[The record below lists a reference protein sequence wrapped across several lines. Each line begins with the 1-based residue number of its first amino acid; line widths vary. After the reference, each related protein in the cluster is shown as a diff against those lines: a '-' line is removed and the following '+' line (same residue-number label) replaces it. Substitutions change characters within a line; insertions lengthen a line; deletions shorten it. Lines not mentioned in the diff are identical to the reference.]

1 MYRGIKGVVI
11 SSLLAVLLVACGG
24 TSSGVAD
31 SGAKQGADQSSQ
43 ADVQSGANDSNPST
57 ASSKEQGTP
66 KIDRSILQKK
76 IASIDPAQ
84 STIGD
89 SSHLSLKRGF
99 VEIVYLGDV
108 YKNDELLLRDDEG
121 KILNDTFLVEG
132 EVDTSKEGE
141 YTQRYYLDDSKTKGL
156 IKHIFVTKNTP
167 PKLELIGDK
176 EMHIKVGEPMTI
188 PFVKAYDREQFNTI
202 QNAVS
207 VSGSVDFYNA
217 GRYTLH
223 YQVTDERGLSDSV
236 ERVVIVENR
245 DDMHIASEEGT
256 ATKIS
261 LLDYLSIT
269 QAHAVKIYNHQATI
283 SDLLLEP
290 IQNGYQSKTTA
301 IHIGTPDNEPDTF
314 RLSWSA
320 VGSEHR
326 YDEVKIDKNIW
337 IGDQVANGCVLQKH
351 YQWIEIGGE
360 RYDDVIKIACT
371 GRAEGYY
378 QKNKGLVA
386 ENILLPRSGSKK
398 SLEEQDL
405 VGRNLMNVDPL
416 YTNYHLSGRGVKVG
430 IVDGGFVQ
438 NDHQEYADRVV
449 WLEHGSD
456 NRTIGEHATHVAG
469 IIGAKGVDKDAIGV
483 ATGAELYSL
492 SFVQYENDIGAILK
506 DLDAEG
512 ILLSNHSYGPETE
525 EIYSYESQNS
535 DHFVFEHPQSL
546 IVNSA
551 GNSREEQGGG
561 YWIIRDFS
569 SAKNIITVGSIDKNR
584 EIDDFSSVGPVNSG
598 RIKPDIVAYGDRVKS
613 TIDGGTDKYGL
624 MSGTSMSAPHITGLL
639 ALLEEQY
646 RRINHQWMREDVAKA
661 ILAQSAV
668 DLGRK
673 GPDYEYGYGL
683 PDALKAAQLIES
695 MARADSHVMLS
706 EVNEKQ
712 TREFTL
718 HINQLQHLKMT
729 LSWIDPA
736 NEAIYV
742 EDEIHPT
749 LNTDLGIKIIDEE
762 GKIYYP
768 WRLNDEKPEALAT
781 RNAPNYVDNLK
792 QIEADL
798 KPGTYRV
805 VIENRYM
812 NIGVT
817 QDFVLTANTP
827 ILGKAMSDEK
837 MGNLLFAQFLMNLF

>member
-1 MYRGIKGVVI
+1 MYRGIKGVML
-11 SSLLAVLLVACGG
+11 SSLLAVFLAACGG
-24 TSSGVAD
+24 AGSGVAD
-31 SGAKQGADQSSQ
+31 EGSTKDLPS
-43 ADVQSGANDSNPST
+43 DNKNNLIDSNPST
-57 ASSKEQGTP
+57 EQAPP

-76 IASIDPAQ
+76 IASIDLTQ

-89 SSHLSLKRGF
+89 SSNLTLKRGL
-99 VEIVYLGDV
+99 VEIVYLGEAFETDQLLW
-108 YKNDELLLRDDEG
+108 KDEEG
-121 KILNDTFLVEG
+121 NILNDTFLIEG

-141 YTQRYYLDDSKTKGL
+141 YTQRYYLDKSKSRGL

-167 PKLELIGDK
+167 PKLELIGDQ
-176 EMHIKVGEPMTI
+176 EIHLKVGQTVTI
-188 PFVKAYDREQFNTI
+188 PFVKAYDREEFDTI
-202 QNAVS
+202 QNGIS

-217 GRYTLH
+217 GRYTLR
-223 YQVTDERGLSDSV
+223 YSVTDERGLSDSI
-236 ERVVIVENR
+236 ERIVVVENR
-245 DDMHIASEEGT
+245 DDMKIAFEEDK
-256 ATKIS
+256 AKKIS
-261 LLDYLSIT
+261 LLEYLLGDEE
-269 QAHAVKIYNHQATI
+269 HDVKIYNHQATI
-283 SDLLLEP
+283 SDLHIEP
-290 IQNGYQSKTTA
+290 IQNGYQSKITA
-301 IHIGTPDNEPDTF
+301 IHFGTPDNEPDTF

-320 VGSEHR
+320 VGSEQR
-326 YDEVKIDKNIW
+326 YDEVKIERTAW
-337 IGDQVANGCVLQKH
+337 IGDRIANGCSLQTH

-360 RYDDVIKIACT
+360 RYDDVIQLVCK

-378 QKNKGLVA
+378 QKGKGLIA
-386 ENILLPRSGSKK
+386 ENILLPRSGSDK

-416 YTNYHLSGRGVKVG
+416 YNNYHLSGRGVKVG

-438 NDHQEYADRVV
+438 NDHQEYFDRVV
-449 WLEHGSD
+449 WLEHGTE
-456 NRTIGEHATHVAG
+456 NRTINVHATHVAG
-469 IIGAKGVDKDAIGV
+469 IIGAKGVDKNAIGV

-492 SFVQYENDIGAILK
+492 SFVQYENEIRKILS
-506 DLDAEG
+506 DLEKEG

-525 EIYSYESQNS
+525 AIYSYESQSS
-535 DHFVFEHPQSL
+535 DHFVFQHPQEI

-551 GNSREEQGGG
+551 GNSRKEQGGG

-569 SAKNIITVGSIDKNR
+569 SAKNIITVGSVDKDSQ
-584 EIDDFSSVGPVNSG
+584 IDDFSSVGPVNSG

-613 TIDGGTDKYGL
+613 TFDGGTNQYGI

-646 RRINHQWMREDVAKA
+646 KRINHRWMRADVAKA
-661 ILAQSAV
+661 ILAQSAI

-695 MARADSHVMLS
+695 MARADSHVILS

-712 TREFTL
+712 EREFTL
-718 HINQLQHLKMT
+718 HINQAQHLKMT

-736 NEAIYV
+736 NDAYYV
-742 EDEIHPT
+742 GDEIHPT

-762 GKIYYP
+762 GKVYYP
-768 WRLNDEKPEALAT
+768 WRLNDEEPEALAT

-817 QDFVLTANTP
+817 QDFVLTANVP
-827 ILGKAMSDEK
+827 ILGEAMSDEK